1 MGESDRFPESR
12 DYSVS
17 PGIGPIMP
25 VFDMGPVHESVAP
38 FFQHPVVRGAA
49 QTVAERAL
57 ARGMAYFGTIGLTL
71 YGSYLLYRVIGELG
85 IPRGSHEE
93 REFMFE
99 FVEENPQTYPLFK
112 HHFPLLF

>member
-1 MGESDRFPESR
+1 MGESIRIPESR

-25 VFDMGPVHESVAP
+25 YYDIGPVHDVLAP
-38 FFQHPVVRGAA
+38 IAQHPVVRASA
-49 QTVAERAL
+49 QTLAERAL
-57 ARGMAYFGTIGLTL
+57 ARGMAYFGAIGLTL
-71 YGSYLLYRVIGELG
+71 YGSYLLYRVMGELG

-93 REFMFE
+93 HEFILE